1 MIGRDDFYKYVD
13 HNENA
18 DNVHN
23 DAVDD
28 HDDDTM
34 EFHDDDDDD
43 VGDDIGVQHVT
54 NTIPTYKA
62 HGLSFHANTWDNIV
76 DPSNV
81 EILFPSSWVR
91 GMNFSKGLIFPNKE
105 AVRQALIVYSMDNNK
120 SYVIER
126 SNQQRLCVKCVYGSC
141 PWIV

>member
-34 EFHDDDDDD
+34 EFHDDDDD

-62 HGLSFHANTWDNIV
+62 HGSSFYANT
-76 DPSNV
+76 
-81 EILFPSSWVR
+81 
-91 GMNFSKGLIFPNKE
+91 
-105 AVRQALIVYSMDNNK
+105 
-120 SYVIER
+120 
-126 SNQQRLCVKCVYGSC
+126 
-141 PWIV
+141 

>member
-1 MIGRDDFYKYVD
+1 MIGRDDFFKYVD

-62 HGLSFHANTWDNIV
+62 HGSSFYANT
-76 DPSNV
+76 
-81 EILFPSSWVR
+81 
-91 GMNFSKGLIFPNKE
+91 
-105 AVRQALIVYSMDNNK
+105 
-120 SYVIER
+120 
-126 SNQQRLCVKCVYGSC
+126 
-141 PWIV
+141 